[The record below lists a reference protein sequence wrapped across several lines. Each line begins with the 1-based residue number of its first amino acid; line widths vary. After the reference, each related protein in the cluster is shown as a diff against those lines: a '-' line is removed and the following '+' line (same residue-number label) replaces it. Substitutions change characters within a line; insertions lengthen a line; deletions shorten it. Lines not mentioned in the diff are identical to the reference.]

1 MVEKN
6 GVIFERKIF
15 VTGGSQATIMPPE
28 LLTYLQ
34 LEEGN
39 EIQLS
44 GYEGKKGKFIAIWKK
59 KGKGN

>member
-1 MVEKN
+1 MVEKD

-15 VTGGSQATIMPPE
+15 VTGGSQAIILPPE

-34 LEEGN
+34 IEEGT

-44 GYEGKKGKFIAIWKK
+44 GYQGKKGKFVAIWKK
-59 KGKGN
+59 KKGR